1 MSAPV
6 QFLRR
11 NRTVALGA
19 ATIGIVALLLLLA
32 FSGTLNRL
40 QQGGGRTTI
49 RVQLADAQQL
59 HVGNKVRIQGID
71 VGRVSKIERDPGAR
85 SATASLALDGDAGP
99 VYADARAAIRFKTLL
114 GAAFFVDLD
123 RGSASAGPLGP
134 GGIRAS
140 HSSNQVELEQITSIV
155 QKRSKTG
162 LQTLGHEL
170 ATTFTDT
177 DSPGRAVDRLAD
189 VSPSIRRGISALR
202 GIEPGRDLPEL
213 VRNARSTVRALDQS
227 PDELRTLVAAG
238 ARTLETVAGRQA
250 DLRSTLARAPGTLRQ
265 TDVTLARLDRTLRT
279 ADPLLDELHVG
290 AGDVAPTVRALRPTV
305 ERADRLVHRA
315 VPLVRALRP
324 ASTSLARTAR
334 DGVPLLNQL
343 QPSIDRVDKTILPYL
358 NEVDPETQHT
368 AAQMIGPTFV
378 GVGSG
383 AAGQEDGNG
392 RFIRFPLTTGNNFLY
407 LPCQLMIGNPDAK
420 KLLEC
425 QSLQEILNQVLSY
438 DPTKPPAGSSD
449 NPGTGR

>member
-1 MSAPV
+1 MTV
-6 QFLRR
+6 LRR

-59 HVGNKVRIQGID
+59 RAGDKVRIQGVD
-71 VGRVSKIERDPGAR
+71 VGRVERIERDRGAR
-85 SATASLALDGDAGP
+85 TATASLALDDDAGP
-99 VYADARAAIRFKTLL
+99 IYGDASVAIRFRTLL

-123 RGSASAGPLGP
+123 RGRATAGPLGSR
-134 GGIRAS
+134 GIPAS
-140 HSSNQVELEQITSIV
+140 RSSNQVELEQITSIV
-155 QKRSKTG
+155 QGDARRG
-162 LQTLGHEL
+162 LQTLAGEL

-177 DSPGRAVDRLAD
+177 DSPGRAVDALAD
-189 VSPSIRRGISALR
+189 VAPDVRRGIGALR
-202 GIEPGRDLPEL
+202 GLEPGRDVPEL
-213 VRNARSTVRALDQS
+213 VRNAERAMRALNQS
-227 PDELRTLVAAG
+227 SEQLRTLVAAG

-250 DLRSTLARAPGTLRQ
+250 DLRATLDRAPRTLADTDRTL
-265 TDVTLARLDRTLRT
+265 VRLDGTLRT
-279 ADPLLDELHVG
+279 ANPLLDELRVG

-305 ERADRLVHRA
+305 VRADRLVHRA

-324 ASTSLARTAR
+324 ASTALAHTAR
-334 DGVPLLNQL
+334 DGVPLLNDL
-343 QPSIDRVDKTILPYL
+343 QPSVDRLDRTILPYL
-358 NEVDPETQHT
+358 DEVDPETQHST
-368 AAQMIGPTFV
+368 AQMIGPTFV

-407 LPCQLMIGNPDAK
+407 LPCQLMINDPSAK

-425 QSLQEILNQVLSY
+425 QSLEGLLNQVLSY
-438 DPTKPPAGSSD
+438 DPTKPPAGSSE
-449 NPGTGR
+449 NPGPGR